1 MTLPARRDIGSALWS
16 PFRELE
22 ELRERM
28 NTFWTHG
35 FAGGMEGI
43 WSPLVD
49 LEETDDAYL
58 VEIELP
64 GVKKDDISV
73 EIEGGELAVH
83 GEVKEKERE
92 GVVRSRMR
100 RTGRFDYRTTL
111 PRGVDADRVQADLSN
126 GVLTLKLPKAEEA
139 KPRRIEISG

>member
-1 MTLPARRDIGSALWS
+1 MTLPARRDIGSMLWN

-28 NTFWTHG
+28 NALWAQG
-35 FAGGMEGI
+35 FTGGMEGA

-49 LEETDDAYL
+49 VEETEDAYL
-58 VEIELP
+58 VEIDLP

-83 GEVKEKERE
+83 GELKEKERE
-92 GVVRSRMR
+92 GVLRSRMR

-111 PRGVDADRVQADLSN
+111 PQDVDTDRVHADLSN

>member
-1 MTLPARRDIGSALWS
+1 MTLPARRDIGSTLWS

-28 NTFWTHG
+28 NTLWTHG
-35 FAGGMEGI
+35 FAGALEDV
-43 WSPLVD
+43 WSPMVD
-49 LEETDDAYL
+49 IEETDDAYL
-58 VEIELP
+58 IEIDLP

-83 GEVKEKERE
+83 GEIKEKERT
-92 GVVRSRMR
+92 GVMRSRMR

-111 PRGVDADRVQADLSN
+111 PRDIDTDHVQADLSN

-139 KPRRIEISG
+139 KPRRIEISS